1 MLNEIFLVKYFL
13 LHSKYIYLEICNNKI
28 TIYSR
33 ITLVF
38 LIVDVD
44 DAPPQNE
51 NQKKTIFVF
60 YLFQISKWYFFEAAR
75 SLKNSI

>member
-13 LHSKYIYLEICNNKI
+13 LHSKYIYLEICNKKI

-44 DAPPQNE
+44 DAPPLPPQNE
-51 NQKKTIFVF
+51 NLKKD
-60 YLFQISKWYFFEAAR
+60 YLFFIYSKYQNGTF
-75 SLKNSI
+75 LKQRGV